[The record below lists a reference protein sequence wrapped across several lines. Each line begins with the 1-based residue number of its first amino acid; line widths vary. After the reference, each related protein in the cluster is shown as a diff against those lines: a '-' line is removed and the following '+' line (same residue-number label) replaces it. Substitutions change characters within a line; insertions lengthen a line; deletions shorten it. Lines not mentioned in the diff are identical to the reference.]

1 MKNIQIENKTIGK
14 NQPTYFIADVAA
26 NHDGDLERAKKL
38 IYLCADAGADA
49 AKFQHF
55 TADTIVS
62 DTGFK
67 SLGGQ
72 QSHQSKWNKSV
83 FNVYQNASIN
93 QDWTPILKETC
104 DKAGITFLTSPYS
117 YEIVDKVDA
126 FLSAYKIGS
135 GDITWL
141 GIIDHIA
148 SKGKPVLIASGAST
162 QDEVDIARLAHT
174 TLVIEAPGLG
184 DDIQAIKAGIMEI
197 ADILVVNKAD
207 RPGVENTER
216 ALRNNLQLA
225 HPVKKNF
232 QHHGQSM
239 EIESTKISNE
249 SIWVPPILRTV
260 ATEGIGLPELLEKI
274 AEHREYLVDTG
285 DIGLRE
291 RARLTAEFDQRL
303 EDLLLYNLLENL
315 EDGVYENVISDLLN
329 RRLSP
334 SLAAKSLIEKGAK

>member
-1 MKNIQIENKTIGK
+1 G
-14 NQPTYFIADVAA
+14 
-26 NHDGDLERAKKL
+26 
-38 IYLCADAGADA
+38 
-49 AKFQHF
+49 
-55 TADTIVS
+55 
-62 DTGFK
+62 
-67 SLGGQ
+67 SLGGL
-72 QSHQSKWNKSV
+72 SKTTSGVVQAFDAAN
-83 FNVYQNASIN
+83 YQI
-93 QDWTPILKETC
+93 IIIETVG
-104 DKAGITFLTSPYS
+104 AG
-117 YEIVDKVDA
+117 
-126 FLSAYKIGS
+126 
-135 GDITWL
+135 
-141 GIIDHIA
+141 
-148 SKGKPVLIASGAST
+148 